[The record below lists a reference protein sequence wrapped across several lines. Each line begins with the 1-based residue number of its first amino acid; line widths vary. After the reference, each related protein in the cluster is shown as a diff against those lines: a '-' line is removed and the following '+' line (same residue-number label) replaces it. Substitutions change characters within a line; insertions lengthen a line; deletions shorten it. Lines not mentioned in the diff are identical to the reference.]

1 MPNFAAFGTSLAE
14 LNEHAR
20 TLRLRVDYYLFM
32 KPALHQPVRTMLA
45 LSVLLPITLVAA
57 RAQQPSPPAQ
67 QPANPGAAAHY
78 DRMAAAKNVF
88 LKNVGGNSD
97 IPFNVISRNFESWG
111 RYILVDSPDN
121 ADLVI
126 EIQSPDDGNEKKDKE
141 KDTKVYSGGQQKE
154 SSAPKPTIDVIT
166 LTVYDKNRRPMWIGR
181 EEPKFA
187 VRHKAED
194 EHLLEA
200 AQKLFTRFHDR
211 IEPPVKP

>member
-1 MPNFAAFGTSLAE
+1 MKHTSP
-14 LNEHAR
+14 R
-20 TLRLRVDYYLFM
+20 I
-32 KPALHQPVRTMLA
+32 VRTMLA
-45 LSVLLPITLVAA
+45 LFGLMTISLAVAG
-57 RAQQPSPPAQ
+57 AQQPSPPAQ
-67 QPANPGAAAHY
+67 QPTNSGAAAHY

-88 LKNVGGNSD
+88 LKNAGGSSD

-121 ADLVI
+121 ADLII
-126 EIQSPDDGNEKKDKE
+126 EIQSPDDGTEKKD

-166 LTVYDKNRRPMWIGR
+166 LTVYDKTKRPMWIGR

-211 IEPPVKP
+211 VEPPVKP

>member
-1 MPNFAAFGTSLAE
+1 
-14 LNEHAR
+14 
-20 TLRLRVDYYLFM
+20 M
-32 KPALHQPVRTMLA
+32 KPALFQSLRFLMAFSGLLTVGLA
-45 LSVLLPITLVAA
+45 L
-57 RAQQPSPPAQ
+57 AQQPSPPAQ

-78 DRMAAAKNVF
+78 DRMAAAKSVF
-88 LKNVGGNSD
+88 LKNAGGSSD
-97 IPFNVISRNFESWG
+97 LPFNVISRNFESWG

-121 ADLVI
+121 ADLII
-126 EIQSPDDGNEKKDKE
+126 EIQSPDDGSDKKDK
-141 KDTKVYSGGQQKE
+141 DSNTKVYSGGNQQKE
-154 SSAPKPTIDVIT
+154 SSAPKPVIDVIT
-166 LTVYDKNRRPMWIGR
+166 ITVYDKNKRPLWIGR